1 MSKLEQ
7 FQRFIR
13 SNGKNLTGVD
23 VPVVLSNEQTK
34 LPQLKF
40 TFGWTIEVGVSQHE
54 HGSYCPNGIKSGSAS
69 NARDYAHDKAKEYAS
84 GQNSLFNDRFLNIL
98 GPDISD
104 NFLIRNR
111 DLQSAP
117 ETYVGS
123 KTCYNCSGSGSQ
135 SCSNCHGSGKN
146 SCSSCHGS
154 GRVSVSRFDSYN
166 NRTVYTTESC
176 STCWGSGKKTCYTC
190 NGSGSLTCNTCN
202 GGGYLYYSYTID
214 GDAKRSTKWA
224 YNSNDYHEWTSE
236 FVKNNGLDLVY
247 HLIEITEVDVEGTL
261 GGCTFIYAF
270 TAKLPT
276 LQFTATVDKV
286 DTTMCFA
293 GKKDTTHNAGGVYDP
308 AVWLVAQKM
317 TGNDQE
323 TDKEVLATPAIKN
336 IVEAHTTKTQI
347 ALLTENWVSKEIS
360 DAVISNYQ
368 HLVTKLKKQSVKG
381 IAPNMF
387 LSFIKYTYFFFTL
400 GMLIAL
406 LFPSFAAETSHRMS
420 VTQVPEWIVA
430 LLMMKF
436 GLFELPAYVNYV
448 FFFGLLWLSYKSVKK
463 WYWKSIGKAK
473 VWLLAISITLLLP
486 HIAFSFYYNTL
497 ELLRHSP
504 AIANTLV
511 SGSLLVGI
519 YLLIWGMKK
528 PKRWYGKLFGL
539 LAGLG
544 IYCAIQYGLYA
555 INPTYGF
562 VVDHA
567 HYAQEVT
574 KLLTSALDFMKHN
587 IFEWGLLSISFTY
600 FLTRRRFW
608 LKAKTMVAD
617 YDSPVLLK
625 SMNMDK

>member
-1 MSKLEQ
+1 VSKLEQ

-323 TDKEVLATPAIKN
+323 TDKEVLATPAIKD

-567 HYAQEVT
+567 HYAREVT

>member
-146 SCSSCHGS
+146 SCSGCHGS

-323 TDKEVLATPAIKN
+323 TDKEVLATPAIKD

-420 VTQVPEWIVA
+420 VTQVPEWIMA

-567 HYAQEVT
+567 HYAREVT

>member
-323 TDKEVLATPAIKN
+323 TDKEVLATPAIKD

-420 VTQVPEWIVA
+420 VTQVPEWIMA

-567 HYAQEVT
+567 HYAREVT

>member
-1 MSKLEQ
+1 VSKLEQ

-146 SCSSCHGS
+146 SCSGCHGS

-323 TDKEVLATPAIKN
+323 TDKEVLATPAIKD

-420 VTQVPEWIVA
+420 VTQVPEWIMA

>member
-146 SCSSCHGS
+146 SCSGCHGS

-323 TDKEVLATPAIKN
+323 TDKEVLATPAIKD

-368 HLVTKLKKQSVKG
+368 HLVTKLKKQSIKG

-567 HYAQEVT
+567 HYAREVT

>member
-13 SNGKNLTGVD
+13 NNGKDLTGVD
-23 VPVVLSNEQTK
+23 VPVILSNEQTK
-34 LPQLKF
+34 QSQLKF

-54 HGSYCPNGIKSGSAS
+54 HGSYCPNGIQSGSAS

-98 GPDISD
+98 GPDISS

-111 DLQSAP
+111 DLKSAP

-123 KTCYNCSGSGSQ
+123 KVCYNCSGSGSQ

-146 SCSSCHGS
+146 SCTGCSGS
-154 GRVSVSRFDSYN
+154 GRISVSRFDSHN

-176 STCWGSGKKTCYTC
+176 SSCWGSGKKTCYTC
-190 NGSGSLTCNTCN
+190 NGSGSVTCNTCN

-224 YNSNDYHEWTSE
+224 YNSNDYHEWTSD

-247 HLIEITEVDVEGTL
+247 HLTEIAEVDVVGTL
-261 GGCTFIYAF
+261 DGCTFIYAF

-293 GKKDTTHNAGGVYDP
+293 GKNDTTHNAGGVYDP
-308 AVWLVAQKM
+308 AVWFVAQKL

-323 TDKEVLATPAIKN
+323 TDKDILATPAIKD
-336 IVEAHTTKTQI
+336 IIEAHTTNTQI
-347 ALLTENWVSKEIS
+347 ALLTENWVSKEIN

-368 HLVTKLKKQSVKG
+368 HLVTTLKKQSVKG

-387 LSFIKYTYFFFTL
+387 LSLIKYTYLFFTL

-420 VTQVPEWIVA
+420 VSQVPEWIMA

-436 GLFELPAYVNYV
+436 GLFGLPAYVNYV
-448 FFFGLLWLSYKSVKK
+448 FVFGLLWLSYKSVKK
-463 WYWKSIGKAK
+463 WYWKNIGKTK
-473 VWLLAISITLLLP
+473 IWLLAISITLLLP
-486 HIAFSFYYNTL
+486 HIGFSSYYNTL

-504 AIANTLV
+504 TIASSLV
-511 SGSLLVGI
+511 SGSLLVGV
-519 YLLIWGMKK
+519 YLLIFGVKK

-544 IYCAIQYGLYA
+544 IYCAIQYGLYV

-562 VVDHA
+562 VVDHT
-567 HYAQEVT
+567 HYAREVT

-587 IFEWGLLSISFTY
+587 VFEWGLLSISFTY